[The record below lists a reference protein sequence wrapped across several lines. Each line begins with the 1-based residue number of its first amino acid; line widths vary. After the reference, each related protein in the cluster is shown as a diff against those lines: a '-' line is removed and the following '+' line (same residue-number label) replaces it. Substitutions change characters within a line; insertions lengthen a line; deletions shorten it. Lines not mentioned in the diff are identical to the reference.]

1 MPANR
6 CRRQGRGVSGS
17 LPSDLTLE
25 PEESRSVP
33 VVLRAPK
40 GAVAA
45 GTEIVIEVK
54 SADEVKRNTI
64 KWMAPPEGR

>member
-1 MPANR
+1 M
-6 CRRQGRGVSGS
+6 
-17 LPSDLTLE
+17 
-25 PEESRSVP
+25 P